1 MCIRDS
7 VNVEYPGGTSGVA
20 AENMW
25 DGTATVT
32 LNLLG
37 DYWIDNQTFWNNQA
51 QSTTSGNGP
60 LFDVSRPI
68 QPNGYSLLLQT
79 NLWPTATFSGRKM
92 VLKFPA
98 RHGFALSSSPVE
110 TVDIY
115 WLSRIIN
122 ETNTCDSNNC
132 AAPCLCGTFRIL
144 RADPNNIRA
153 TVSSQAISG
162 TLWESDVRKT
172 GLYISIY
179 LKYDIYTTS
188 ATRAITVRRIFTIND
203 YLSLTDMVLTV
214 TNFTTELQIFIPP
227 QIEYNVAVNDK
238 ITIVL
243 LSQLLAAQVV
253 PGGATTVLT
262 IYAVPTPQTYLDR
275 YVLTEDDIRAKE
287 NTLVL
292 QLQYDTFCFG
302 NSWEPSYAQKLN
314 LFISQVTSSGGL
326 ARFSIASF
334 TTTNLT
340 LRIDKDKN
348 YDISATSIIKISVP
362 REVMCSLEYPK
373 AIPDAVSPDP
383 YYLLSMPIRSTPGK
397 LYATL
402 PKVTEQFPRTTP
414 LFFNVEL
421 SGETFQTSIL
431 RPSFNV
437 QSADP
442 QRGFIS
448 SIASSCEGMRDNS
461 NRSRGNITC
470 SYNSSYDVS
479 VVENVTVYFNS
490 DMVAGKLLATTENV
504 VPLVVTP
511 LIGNLTVDQ
520 NNSGRVF
527 YLDEGKVVSGGFSFT
542 AVSYTHLRA
551 HETPEHLVC
560 RLLLEKKKNK

>member
-7 VNVEYPGGTSGVA
+7 
-20 AENMW
+20 
-25 DGTATVT
+25 
-32 LNLLG
+32 
-37 DYWIDNQTFWNNQA
+37 
-51 QSTTSGNGP
+51 
-60 LFDVSRPI
+60 
-68 QPNGYSLLLQT
+68 
-79 NLWPTATFSGRKM
+79 
-92 VLKFPA
+92 
-98 RHGFALSSSPVE
+98 
-110 TVDIY
+110 
-115 WLSRIIN
+115 
-122 ETNTCDSNNC
+122 
-132 AAPCLCGTFRIL
+132 
-144 RADPNNIRA
+144 
-153 TVSSQAISG
+153 
-162 TLWESDVRKT
+162 
-172 GLYISIY
+172 
-179 LKYDIYTTS
+179 
-188 ATRAITVRRIFTIND
+188 AITVRRIFTIND

-414 LFFNVEL
+414 LFFL
-421 SGETFQTSIL
+421 SLIHISEPTRLLSISYAVFCL
-431 RPSFNV
+431 KKKKTN
-437 QSADP
+437 
-442 QRGFIS
+442 S
-448 SIASSCEGMRDNS
+448 SI
-461 NRSRGNITC
+461 
-470 SYNSSYDVS
+470 
-479 VVENVTVYFNS
+479 
-490 DMVAGKLLATTENV
+490 TT
-504 VPLVVTP
+504 
-511 LIGNLTVDQ
+511 
-520 NNSGRVF
+520 
-527 YLDEGKVVSGGFSFT
+527 
-542 AVSYTHLRA
+542 
-551 HETPEHLVC
+551 
-560 RLLLEKKKNK
+560 